1 MLADVLVTAVGV
13 AVTVAAV
20 GGAVGGTAADAVE
33 AAAGG
38 TAEAAVGAA
47 AAVVLVTIGTDCN
60 TADCTTDWMTKGL
73 ALSCLG
79 GGLDRLTMMSDMAC
93 WAWDR

>member
-1 MLADVLVTAVGV
+1 VLADVLVAAVGV
-13 AVTVAAV
+13 AVTVAA
-20 GGAVGGTAADAVE
+20 GGTVTEAVE

-38 TAEAAVGAA
+38 TTE
-47 AAVVLVTIGTDCN
+47 AVVLVTIGTDCN
-60 TADCTTDWMTKGL
+60 TADCTTDWMTNGL